1 VLSVVKVT
9 TIAPGHDT
17 GAGIEAP
24 EKVPANVPDDAELP
38 QYTFT
43 KSCAASVLN
52 EVNVSVTGAPVWMS
66 QEHCKLLA

>member
-1 VLSVVKVT
+1 VVKVT

-24 EKVPANVPDDAELP
+24 EKVPANVPDDTELP

-52 EVNVSVTGAPVWMS
+52 EVNVSVTGPPVWMS